1 MKRIIHLAVA
11 LIGVLMFAAAAA
23 RVWAV
28 TFEEQD
34 VIAVSGTGSN
44 QTFHDN
50 FEI

>member
-1 MKRIIHLAVA
+1 MDIRQTPVPSEA
-11 LIGVLMFAAAAA
+11 LYSEKDDFG
-23 RVWAV
+23 
-28 TFEEQD
+28 EQD